1 MLLVYY
7 ISQINKLCFYFYIQ
21 HRYLL
26 YKLNIS
32 EQTTLRN
39 RKTDLIYDMDTA
51 VSYGIRF
58 LENVSERMDIC
69 VDKNG
74 PSIIIKSDIYK
85 SNYIKAKNRGTKI
98 RFITEITKDNIQ
110 YCKKLGEIVSELRHL
125 DGVKGSVCVNN
136 SEFLGMSTW
145 RETKLLNPVIYSNER
160 EVIEQQQYIFEMFWK
175 KAEPITQKLRE
186 IEEGIV
192 PEIMESR
199 NSPVDIQNK
208 VFDLLK
214 SAESEI
220 LLIMST
226 SKAFHRQS
234 EAGTFKLLK
243 ELGNTKPW
251 IIIKILTPKDNEIE
265 RLITI
270 LNKPNFVVRCIE
282 PLSKVSILV
291 IDRKQSL
298 VAETKDDTIQI
309 ISEAVGF
316 VTYSNSAPTV
326 LSYVAIFDSIWKQTE
341 IYQQLKDAHEKLKIH
356 DKMQKEFINIVAH
369 DLRTPLTPIIGL
381 TEYVRDKTKDV
392 HHMELLD
399 RVVKDAKKLCYL
411 NEKILDVTKFESKLF
426 KPNKEDFSLNE
437 LIMNVIKELEYIL
450 DDTKK
455 IKFEYHFDTEYLVDA
470 DSRRIRQ
477 VIFNLIDNSIKS
489 ISEQGTGCGVISI
502 STSIEKKTSTI
513 TTSIDDYYPQHMVIV
528 SIKDTGIALDNE
540 ILPRL
545 FTKFATKSFQGTG
558 LGLYLSKNIIEAHG
572 GKIWAENNKDGIGA
586 IISFSLPLT
595 NKVI

>member
-1 MLLVYY
+1 
-7 ISQINKLCFYFYIQ
+7 
-21 HRYLL
+21 
-26 YKLNIS
+26 
-32 EQTTLRN
+32 
-39 RKTDLIYDMDTA
+39 MDTA
-51 VSYGIRF
+51 VSYGISF

-74 PSIIIKSDIYK
+74 PSIIIKSEIYK
-85 SNYIKAKNRGTKI
+85 SNYIKAKNRGAKI

-125 DGVKGSVCVNN
+125 DGVKGSVCVND

-145 RETKLLNPVIYSNER
+145 SETKLLNPVIYSNER

-175 KAEPITQKLRE
+175 KAEPLTQKLME

-192 PEIMESR
+192 PEVMQSR

-208 VFDLLK
+208 VFDLLN

-220 LLIMST
+220 LVIMST
-226 SKAFHRQS
+226 SKAFHRQAES
-234 EAGTFKLLK
+234 GTFQLLK
-243 ELGNTKPW
+243 ELGDAKPW
-251 IIIKILTPKDNEIE
+251 IIIKILTPKDNEME

-270 LNKPNFVVRCIE
+270 LNKPNFIIQYIE

-298 VAETKDDTIQI
+298 VAETKDDAKQI

-341 IYQQLKDAHEKLKIH
+341 IYQELKDAHEKLKIH

-399 RVVKDAKKLCYL
+399 RVVKDAKKLSYL
-411 NEKILDVTKFESKLF
+411 NEKILDVTRFESKLF
-426 KPNKEDFSLNE
+426 KPNKEVFSLNE
-437 LIMNVIKELEYIL
+437 LIVTVIKELEHIL

-455 IKFEYHFDTEYLVDA
+455 IKFECHFDTEYLVDA
-470 DSRRIRQ
+470 DSRRIGQ
-477 VIFNLIDNSIKS
+477 VISNLIDNSIKS
-489 ISEQGTGCGVISI
+489 ISEQDTGRGIISI
-502 STSIEKKTSTI
+502 TTSIEKITSTI
-513 TTSIDDYYPQHMVIV
+513 TTSRDDHYPQHMVIV

-586 IISFSLPLT
+586 TISFNLPLI
-595 NKVI
+595 NKII

>member
-1 MLLVYY
+1 
-7 ISQINKLCFYFYIQ
+7 
-21 HRYLL
+21 
-26 YKLNIS
+26 
-32 EQTTLRN
+32 
-39 RKTDLIYDMDTA
+39 
-51 VSYGIRF
+51 
-58 LENVSERMDIC
+58 
-69 VDKNG
+69 
-74 PSIIIKSDIYK
+74 
-85 SNYIKAKNRGTKI
+85 
-98 RFITEITKDNIQ
+98 
-110 YCKKLGEIVSELRHL
+110 
-125 DGVKGSVCVNN
+125 
-136 SEFLGMSTW
+136 
-145 RETKLLNPVIYSNER
+145 
-160 EVIEQQQYIFEMFWK
+160 
-175 KAEPITQKLRE
+175 
-186 IEEGIV
+186 
-192 PEIMESR
+192 
-199 NSPVDIQNK
+199 
-208 VFDLLK
+208 
-214 SAESEI
+214 
-220 LLIMST
+220 MST
-226 SKAFHRQS
+226 SKAFHRQTES
-234 EAGTFKLLK
+234 GTFKLLK

-298 VAETKDDTIQI
+298 VAETKDDTKQI

-399 RVVKDAKKLCYL
+399 RVVKDAKKLSYL

-426 KPNKEDFSLNE
+426 KPNKEVFSLNE
-437 LIMNVIKELEYIL
+437 LIVNVIKELEHIL
-450 DDTKK
+450 DDAKK
-455 IKFEYHFDTEYLVDA
+455 INFEYHFDTEYLVDA
-470 DSRRIRQ
+470 DSRRIGQ
-477 VIFNLIDNSIKS
+477 VISNVIDNSIKS
-489 ISEQGTGCGVISI
+489 ISEQGTGRGVISI
-502 STSIEKKTSTI
+502 STNIEKITSTLPNLG
-513 TTSIDDYYPQHMVIV
+513 DDYYPQYMIIV

-572 GKIWAENNKDGIGA
+572 GKIWAENNKDGFGA
-586 IISFSLPLT
+586 TVSFSLPLT

>member
-1 MLLVYY
+1 
-7 ISQINKLCFYFYIQ
+7 
-21 HRYLL
+21 
-26 YKLNIS
+26 
-32 EQTTLRN
+32 
-39 RKTDLIYDMDTA
+39 MDTA

-85 SNYIKAKNRGTKI
+85 SNYVKAKNRGAKI

-110 YCKKLGEIVSELRHL
+110 YCKKLGEFVSELRHL
-125 DGVKGSVCVNN
+125 AGVKGSVCVNN

-145 RETKLLNPVIYSNER
+145 NETKLLNPVIYSNER

-175 KAEPITQKLRE
+175 KAEPLTQKLRE

-192 PEIMESR
+192 PEFMESR

-208 VFDLLK
+208 VFDLLN

-220 LLIMST
+220 LVIMST
-226 SKAFHRQS
+226 SKAFHRQTES
-234 EAGTFKLLK
+234 GTFKLLK

-298 VAETKDDTIQI
+298 VAETKDDTKQI

-399 RVVKDAKKLCYL
+399 RVVKDAKKLSYL

-426 KPNKEDFSLNE
+426 KPNKEVFSLNE
-437 LIMNVIKELEYIL
+437 LIVNVIKELEHIL
-450 DDTKK
+450 DDAKK
-455 IKFEYHFDTEYLVDA
+455 INFEYHFDTEYLVDA
-470 DSRRIRQ
+470 DSRRIGQ
-477 VIFNLIDNSIKS
+477 VISNVIDNSIKS
-489 ISEQGTGCGVISI
+489 ISEQGTGRGVISI
-502 STSIEKKTSTI
+502 STNIEKITSTLPNLG
-513 TTSIDDYYPQHMVIV
+513 DDYYPQYMIIV

-572 GKIWAENNKDGIGA
+572 GKIWAENNKDGFGA
-586 IISFSLPLT
+586 TVSFSLPLT

>member
-1 MLLVYY
+1 
-7 ISQINKLCFYFYIQ
+7 
-21 HRYLL
+21 
-26 YKLNIS
+26 
-32 EQTTLRN
+32 
-39 RKTDLIYDMDTA
+39 MDTA

-58 LENVSERMDIC
+58 LENVRERMDIC
-69 VDKNG
+69 VDNNG
-74 PSIIIKSDIYK
+74 PFVIMKSDIYR
-85 SNYIKAKNRGTKI
+85 SNYVKARNRGAKI
-98 RFITEITKDNIQ
+98 RFITEVTKDNIE
-110 YCKKLGEIVSELRHL
+110 YCKQLSEIVSELRHL
-125 DGVKGSVCVNN
+125 DGVRGSVCVNDT
-136 SEFLGMSTW
+136 EFLGMTTW

-160 EVIEQQQYIFEMFWK
+160 EVIEHQQYIFEMFWK
-175 KAEPITQKLRE
+175 KAEPFSQKLME
-186 IEEGIV
+186 IEDGIV
-192 PEIMESR
+192 PEIMQSR

-220 LLIMST
+220 LVIMST
-226 SKAFHRQS
+226 SNAFHRQAKVGS
-234 EAGTFKLLK
+234 FQILK
-243 ELGNTKPW
+243 ELGDSKPW
-251 IIIKILTPKDNEIE
+251 MNIKILTPKDDEIE
-265 RLITI
+265 KMITK

-298 VAETKDDTIQI
+298 VAETKDDTKQI
-309 ISEAVGF
+309 ITEAIGF
-316 VTYSNSAPTV
+316 VTYSNSKPTV
-326 LSYVAIFDSIWKQTE
+326 LSYVAIFDSLWKQTE
-341 IYQQLKDAHEKLKIH
+341 IYQQLKEAHEKLKIH

-399 RVVKDAKKLCYL
+399 RVVKDAKKLSYL

-426 KPNKEDFSLNE
+426 KPNKEVFSLNE
-437 LIMNVIKELEYIL
+437 SIVNIIKELEHIS
-450 DDTKK
+450 DNTKK

-470 DSRRIRQ
+470 DCRRIGQ
-477 VIFNLIDNSIKS
+477 VISNLIDNSIKS
-489 ISEQGTGCGVISI
+489 ISEQDIGRGVISI
-502 STSIEKKTSTI
+502 SIEKTINAI
-513 TTSIDDYYPQHMVIV
+513 TTIRDDYDSQHMVIV

-558 LGLYLSKNIIEAHG
+558 LGLYISKNIIEAHG

-586 IISFSLPLT
+586 TITFTLPLT
-595 NKVI
+595 NRVI

>member
-1 MLLVYY
+1 
-7 ISQINKLCFYFYIQ
+7 
-21 HRYLL
+21 
-26 YKLNIS
+26 
-32 EQTTLRN
+32 
-39 RKTDLIYDMDTA
+39 MDTA

-58 LENVSERMDIC
+58 LENVRERMDIC

-74 PSIIIKSDIYK
+74 PSVIMKSDIYK
-85 SNYIKAKNRGTKI
+85 NNYVKARNRGAKI
-98 RFITEITKDNIQ
+98 RFITEVTKDNIE
-110 YCKKLGEIVSELRHL
+110 YCKQLSEIVSELRHL
-125 DGVKGSVCVNN
+125 DGVKGSVCVNDT
-136 SEFLGMSTW
+136 EFLGMTTW

-160 EVIEQQQYIFEMFWK
+160 EVIEQQQYIFQMFWK
-175 KAEPITQKLRE
+175 KAEPFSQKLRE
-186 IEEGIV
+186 IEDGIV
-192 PEIMESR
+192 PEIMQSR
-199 NSPVDIQNK
+199 NSPVDIQRK

-220 LLIMST
+220 LVIMST
-226 SKAFHRQS
+226 SKAFLRQAKVGS
-234 EAGTFKLLK
+234 FQILE
-243 ELGNTKPW
+243 ELGESKPW
-251 IIIKILTPKDNEIE
+251 INIKILTPKDDEIE
-265 RLITI
+265 KMITK
-270 LNKPNFVVRCIE
+270 LNKSNFVVRCIE

-298 VAETKDDTIQI
+298 VAETKDDTKQI
-309 ISEAVGF
+309 ITEAIGF
-316 VTYSNSAPTV
+316 VTYSNSKPTV
-326 LSYVAIFDSIWKQTE
+326 LSYVAIFDSLWKQTE

-399 RVVKDAKKLCYL
+399 RVVKDAKKLSYL

-426 KPNKEDFSLNE
+426 KPNKEVFSLNE
-437 LIMNVIKELEYIL
+437 SIVNIIKELEHIS
-450 DDTKK
+450 DNTKK

-470 DSRRIRQ
+470 DSRRIGQ
-477 VIFNLIDNSIKS
+477 VISNLIDNSIKS
-489 ISEQGTGCGVISI
+489 ISEQDIGRGVISI
-502 STSIEKKTSTI
+502 SIEKTINAI
-513 TTSIDDYYPQHMVIV
+513 TTTTDDYDSQHIVVV

-558 LGLYLSKNIIEAHG
+558 LGLYISKNIIEAHG

-586 IISFSLPLT
+586 TITFTLPLT
-595 NKVI
+595 NRVI

>member
-1 MLLVYY
+1 
-7 ISQINKLCFYFYIQ
+7 
-21 HRYLL
+21 
-26 YKLNIS
+26 
-32 EQTTLRN
+32 
-39 RKTDLIYDMDTA
+39 MDTA

-74 PSIIIKSDIYK
+74 PSMIIKSEIYK
-85 SNYIKAKNRGTKI
+85 SNYIKAKNRGAKI

-125 DGVKGSVCVNN
+125 DGVKGSVCVND

-145 RETKLLNPVIYSNER
+145 SETKLLNPVIYSNER
-160 EVIEQQQYIFEMFWK
+160 EVIEQQQYIFEIFWK
-175 KAEPITQKLRE
+175 KAEPLTQKLME

-192 PEIMESR
+192 PEVMQSR

-208 VFDLLK
+208 VFDLLN

-220 LLIMST
+220 LVIMST
-226 SKAFHRQS
+226 SKAFHRQAES
-234 EAGTFKLLK
+234 GTFQLLK
-243 ELGNTKPW
+243 ELGDAKPW
-251 IIIKILTPKDNEIE
+251 IIIKILTPKDNEME

-270 LNKPNFVVRCIE
+270 LNKPNFIIRCIE

-298 VAETKDDTIQI
+298 VAETKDDAKQI

-341 IYQQLKDAHEKLKIH
+341 IYQELKDAHEKLKIH

-381 TEYVRDKTKDV
+381 TEYVRDNTKDV

-399 RVVKDAKKLCYL
+399 RVVKDAKKLSYL
-411 NEKILDVTKFESKLF
+411 NEKILDVTRFESKLF
-426 KPNKEDFSLNE
+426 KPNKEVFSLNE
-437 LIMNVIKELEYIL
+437 LIVTVIKELEHIL

-455 IKFEYHFDTEYLVDA
+455 IKFECHFDTEYLVDA
-470 DSRRIRQ
+470 DSRRIGQ
-477 VIFNLIDNSIKS
+477 VISNLIDNSIKS
-489 ISEQGTGCGVISI
+489 ISEQDTGRGIISI
-502 STSIEKKTSTI
+502 TASIEKITSTI
-513 TTSIDDYYPQHMVIV
+513 TTSRDDHYPQHMVIV

-572 GKIWAENNKDGIGA
+572 GKIWAENNENGIGA
-586 IISFSLPLT
+586 TISFNLPLT
-595 NKVI
+595 NKII

>member
-1 MLLVYY
+1 
-7 ISQINKLCFYFYIQ
+7 
-21 HRYLL
+21 
-26 YKLNIS
+26 
-32 EQTTLRN
+32 
-39 RKTDLIYDMDTA
+39 MDTA

-85 SNYIKAKNRGTKI
+85 SNYVKAKNRGAKI

-110 YCKKLGEIVSELRHL
+110 YCKKLGEFVSELRHL

-145 RETKLLNPVIYSNER
+145 NETKLLNPVIYSNER
-160 EVIEQQQYIFEMFWK
+160 EVIEQQQYIFEIFWK
-175 KAEPITQKLRE
+175 KAEPLTQKLRE

-192 PEIMESR
+192 PEFMESR

-208 VFDLLK
+208 VFDLLN

-220 LLIMST
+220 LVIMST
-226 SKAFHRQS
+226 SKAFHRQTES
-234 EAGTFKLLK
+234 GTFKLLK

-265 RLITI
+265 RFITI
-270 LNKPNFVVRCIE
+270 LNKPNFVVRSIE

-298 VAETKDDTIQI
+298 VAETKDDTKQI

-316 VTYSNSAPTV
+316 VTYSNSPPTV

-399 RVVKDAKKLCYL
+399 RVVKDAKKLSYL

-426 KPNKEDFSLNE
+426 KPNKEVFSLNE
-437 LIMNVIKELEYIL
+437 LIVNVIKELEHIL
-450 DDTKK
+450 DDAKK

-470 DSRRIRQ
+470 DSRRIGQ
-477 VIFNLIDNSIKS
+477 VISNLIDNSIKS
-489 ISEQGTGCGVISI
+489 ILEQGTGRGVISI
-502 STSIEKKTSTI
+502 STSIEKITSTLPNLG
-513 TTSIDDYYPQHMVIV
+513 DDYYPQHMIIV

-572 GKIWAENNKDGIGA
+572 GKIWAENNKDRFGA
-586 IISFSLPLT
+586 TVSFSLPLT

>member
-1 MLLVYY
+1 M
-7 ISQINKLCFYFYIQ
+7 
-21 HRYLL
+21 
-26 YKLNIS
+26 NIS

-51 VSYGIRF
+51 VSYGISF

-74 PSIIIKSDIYK
+74 PSIIIKSEIYK
-85 SNYIKAKNRGTKI
+85 SNYIKAKNRGAKI

-125 DGVKGSVCVNN
+125 DGVKGSVCVND

-145 RETKLLNPVIYSNER
+145 SETKLLNPVIYSNER

-175 KAEPITQKLRE
+175 KAEPLTQKLME

-192 PEIMESR
+192 PEVMQSR

-208 VFDLLK
+208 VFDLLN

-220 LLIMST
+220 LVIMST
-226 SKAFHRQS
+226 SKAFHRQAES
-234 EAGTFKLLK
+234 GTFQLLK
-243 ELGNTKPW
+243 ELGDAKPW
-251 IIIKILTPKDNEIE
+251 IIIKILTPKDNEME

-270 LNKPNFVVRCIE
+270 LNKPNFIIQYIE

-298 VAETKDDTIQI
+298 VAETKDDAKQI

-341 IYQQLKDAHEKLKIH
+341 IYQELKDAHEKLKIH

-399 RVVKDAKKLCYL
+399 RVVKDAKKLSYL
-411 NEKILDVTKFESKLF
+411 NEKILDVTRFESKLF
-426 KPNKEDFSLNE
+426 KPNKEVFSLNE
-437 LIMNVIKELEYIL
+437 LIVTVIKELEHIL

-455 IKFEYHFDTEYLVDA
+455 IKFECHFDTEYLVDA
-470 DSRRIRQ
+470 DSRRIGQ
-477 VIFNLIDNSIKS
+477 VISNLIDNSIKS
-489 ISEQGTGCGVISI
+489 ISEQDTGRGVISI
-502 STSIEKKTSTI
+502 TTSVEKITSTI
-513 TTSIDDYYPQHMVIV
+513 TTSRSDNYPQLMVIV

-586 IISFSLPLT
+586 TISFNLPLT
-595 NKVI
+595 DK

>member
-1 MLLVYY
+1 
-7 ISQINKLCFYFYIQ
+7 
-21 HRYLL
+21 
-26 YKLNIS
+26 
-32 EQTTLRN
+32 
-39 RKTDLIYDMDTA
+39 MDTA

-85 SNYIKAKNRGTKI
+85 GNYVKAKNRGTKI

-110 YCKKLGEIVSELRHL
+110 YCKKLGEFVSELRHL

-145 RETKLLNPVIYSNER
+145 NETKLLNPVIYSNER

-175 KAEPITQKLRE
+175 KAEPLTQKLRE

-192 PEIMESR
+192 PEFMESR

-220 LLIMST
+220 LVIMST
-226 SKAFHRQS
+226 SKAFHRQTES
-234 EAGTFKLLK
+234 GTFKLLK

-298 VAETKDDTIQI
+298 VAETKDDTKQI

-399 RVVKDAKKLCYL
+399 RVVKDAKKLSYL

-426 KPNKEDFSLNE
+426 KPNKEVFSLNE
-437 LIMNVIKELEYIL
+437 LIVNVIKELEHIL
-450 DDTKK
+450 DDAKK

-470 DSRRIRQ
+470 DSRRIGQ
-477 VIFNLIDNSIKS
+477 VISNVIDNSIKS
-489 ISEQGTGCGVISI
+489 ILEQGTGRGVISI
-502 STSIEKKTSTI
+502 STSIEKITSTLPNLG
-513 TTSIDDYYPQHMVIV
+513 DDYYPQHMIIV

-572 GKIWAENNKDGIGA
+572 GKIWAENNKDRFGA
-586 IISFSLPLT
+586 TVSFSLPLT

>member
-1 MLLVYY
+1 MT
-7 ISQINKLCFYFYIQ
+7 
-21 HRYLL
+21 
-26 YKLNIS
+26 IS

-39 RKTDLIYDMDTA
+39 RKTDLIYNMDTA
-51 VSYGIRF
+51 VNYGIRF
-58 LENVSERMDIC
+58 LENVRERLDVC

-74 PSIIIKSDIYK
+74 PSVIMKSNIYK
-85 SNYIKAKNRGTKI
+85 SNYVKAKNRGAKI
-98 RFITEITKDNIQ
+98 RFVTEITKDNIQ
-110 YCKKLGEIVSELRHL
+110 YCKELSEIVSELRHL
-125 DGVKGSVCVNN
+125 DGIKGSVCVND
-136 SEFLGMSTW
+136 SEFLGMTTW
-145 RETKLLNPVIYSNER
+145 SERQLLSPVIYSTER
-160 EVIEQQQYIFEMFWK
+160 EVIEQQRYIFEMFWK
-175 KAEPITQKLRE
+175 KAEPFTQKLKE

-192 PEIMESR
+192 PEIMQSR
-199 NSPVDIQNK
+199 NSPVDIQNR
-208 VFDLLK
+208 VLDLLK

-220 LLIMST
+220 LIIMST
-226 SKAFHRQS
+226 SNAFHRQAKS
-234 EAGTFKLLK
+234 GSFQTLK
-243 ELGNTKPW
+243 ELGDSKPW
-251 IIIKILTPKDNEIE
+251 IKIKILTPKDDEIE
-265 RLITI
+265 KLIII
-270 LNKPNFVVRCIE
+270 LNKPNFAARFIE

-298 VAETKDDTIQI
+298 VAETKDDTRQI
-309 ISEAVGF
+309 ITEAIGF

-341 IYQQLKDAHEKLKIH
+341 IYQQLKEAHEKLKIH

-399 RVVKDAKKLCYL
+399 RVVKDAKKLSYL

-426 KPNKEDFSLNE
+426 KPNKEVFSLNE
-437 LIMNVIKELEYIL
+437 LIVNVIKELEHIL

-455 IKFEYHFDTEYLVDA
+455 IKFEYHFDTEYLVYA
-470 DSRRIRQ
+470 DSRRTGQ
-477 VIFNLIDNSIKS
+477 VISNLIDNSIKS
-489 ISEQGTGCGVISI
+489 ISEQETGRGVISI
-502 STSIEKKTSTI
+502 DIERTNNTI
-513 TTSIDDYYPQHMVIV
+513 TTARDDCDPQYMVIV
-528 SIKDTGIALDNE
+528 IIKDTGIALDNE

-572 GKIWAENNKDGIGA
+572 GRIWAENNKDGIGA
-586 IISFSLPLT
+586 TVSFTLPLT

>member
-1 MLLVYY
+1 MP
-7 ISQINKLCFYFYIQ
+7 
-21 HRYLL
+21 
-26 YKLNIS
+26 IS

-39 RKTDLIYDMDTA
+39 RKTDLIYDLDTA

-58 LENVSERMDIC
+58 LENDSERMDIC
-69 VDKNG
+69 IDKNG
-74 PSIIIKSDIYK
+74 PSLIIKSDIYK
-85 SNYIKAKNRGTKI
+85 SNYVKAKNRGAKI

-110 YCKKLGEIVSELRHL
+110 YCKKLSEIVSELRHL
-125 DGVKGSVCVNN
+125 DGVKGSVCIND

-145 RETKLLNPVIYSNER
+145 SETKLLNPVIYSNER
-160 EVIEQQQYIFEMFWK
+160 EVIEQQQYIFEIFWK
-175 KAEPITQKLRE
+175 KAEPLTQKLRE

-192 PEIMESR
+192 PEIMQSR

-208 VFDLLK
+208 IFDLLR

-220 LLIMST
+220 LVIMST
-226 SKAFHRQS
+226 SKAFHRQT
-234 EAGTFKLLK
+234 EYGTFQLLK

-251 IIIKILTPKDNEIE
+251 IIIKILTPKDDEIE
-265 RLITI
+265 RLTTI
-270 LNKPNFVVRCIE
+270 LNKPNFVIQCIE

-298 VAETKDDTIQI
+298 VAETKDDTKQI

-326 LSYVAIFDSIWKQTE
+326 LSYVAIFDSIWKQAE
-341 IYQQLKDAHEKLKIH
+341 IYQQLKDVHEKLKIH
-356 DKMQKEFINIVAH
+356 DRMQKEFINIVAH

-399 RVVKDAKKLCYL
+399 RVVKDAKKLSYL

-426 KPNKEDFSLNE
+426 KPNKKVFSLNE
-437 LIMNVIKELEYIL
+437 LIVNVIKELEHIL
-450 DDTKK
+450 DNTKK

-470 DSRRIRQ
+470 DSRRIGQ
-477 VIFNLIDNSIKS
+477 VISNLIDNSIKS
-489 ISEQGTGCGVISI
+489 ISEQDTGRGVISI
-502 STSIEKKTSTI
+502 STSIEKISSTI
-513 TTSIDDYYPQHMVIV
+513 TTSRDDHYPSHLVIV

-572 GKIWAENNKDGIGA
+572 GKIWAENNNDGIGA
-586 IISFSLPLT
+586 TISFSLPLT

>member
-1 MLLVYY
+1 
-7 ISQINKLCFYFYIQ
+7 
-21 HRYLL
+21 
-26 YKLNIS
+26 
-32 EQTTLRN
+32 
-39 RKTDLIYDMDTA
+39 MDTA

-58 LENVSERMDIC
+58 LENVRERMDIC

-74 PSIIIKSDIYK
+74 PSVIMKSDIYK
-85 SNYIKAKNRGTKI
+85 NNYVKARNRGAKI
-98 RFITEITKDNIQ
+98 RFITEVTKDNIE
-110 YCKKLGEIVSELRHL
+110 YCKQLSEIVSELRHL
-125 DGVKGSVCVNN
+125 DGVKGSVCVNDT
-136 SEFLGMSTW
+136 EFLGMTTW

-160 EVIEQQQYIFEMFWK
+160 EVIEQQQYIFQMFWK
-175 KAEPITQKLRE
+175 KAEPFSQKLRE
-186 IEEGIV
+186 IEDGIV
-192 PEIMESR
+192 PEIMQSR
-199 NSPVDIQNK
+199 NSPVDIQRK

-220 LLIMST
+220 LVIMST
-226 SKAFHRQS
+226 SNAFLRQAKVGS
-234 EAGTFKLLK
+234 FQILE
-243 ELGNTKPW
+243 ELGESKPW
-251 IIIKILTPKDNEIE
+251 INIKILTPKDDEIE
-265 RLITI
+265 KMITK
-270 LNKPNFVVRCIE
+270 LNKSNFVVRCIE

-298 VAETKDDTIQI
+298 VAETKDDTKQI
-309 ISEAVGF
+309 ITEAIGF
-316 VTYSNSAPTV
+316 VTYSNSKPTV
-326 LSYVAIFDSIWKQTE
+326 LSYIAIFDSLWKQTE

-399 RVVKDAKKLCYL
+399 RVVKDAKKLSYL

-426 KPNKEDFSLNE
+426 KPNKEVFSLNE
-437 LIMNVIKELEYIL
+437 SIVNIIKELEHIS
-450 DDTKK
+450 DNTKK

-470 DSRRIRQ
+470 DSRRIGQ
-477 VIFNLIDNSIKS
+477 VISNLIDNSIKS
-489 ISEQGTGCGVISI
+489 ISEQDIGRGVISI
-502 STSIEKKTSTI
+502 SIEKTINAI
-513 TTSIDDYYPQHMVIV
+513 TTTTDDYDSQHIVVV

-558 LGLYLSKNIIEAHG
+558 LGLYISKNIIEAHG

-586 IISFSLPLT
+586 TITFTLPLT
-595 NKVI
+595 NRVIQ

>member
-1 MLLVYY
+1 MT
-7 ISQINKLCFYFYIQ
+7 ISG
-21 HRYLL
+21 
-26 YKLNIS
+26 
-32 EQTTLRN
+32 QTTLRN

-58 LENVSERMDIC
+58 LENVRERMDIC

-74 PSIIIKSDIYK
+74 PSVIMKSDIYK
-85 SNYIKAKNRGTKI
+85 NNYVKARNRGAKI
-98 RFITEITKDNIQ
+98 RFITEVTKDNIE
-110 YCKKLGEIVSELRHL
+110 YCKQLSEIVSELRHL
-125 DGVKGSVCVNN
+125 DGVKGSVCVNDT
-136 SEFLGMSTW
+136 EFLGMTTW

-160 EVIEQQQYIFEMFWK
+160 EVIEQQQYIFQMFWK
-175 KAEPITQKLRE
+175 KAEPFLQKIRE
-186 IEEGIV
+186 IEDGIV
-192 PEIMESR
+192 PEIMQSR
-199 NSPVDIQNK
+199 NSPVDIQRK

-220 LLIMST
+220 LVIMST
-226 SKAFHRQS
+226 SNAFLRQAKVGS
-234 EAGTFKLLK
+234 FQILE
-243 ELGNTKPW
+243 ELGESKPW
-251 IIIKILTPKDNEIE
+251 INIKILTPKDDEIE
-265 RLITI
+265 KMITK
-270 LNKPNFVVRCIE
+270 LNKSNFVVRCIE

-298 VAETKDDTIQI
+298 VAETKDDTKQI
-309 ISEAVGF
+309 ITEAIGF
-316 VTYSNSAPTV
+316 VTYSNSKPTV
-326 LSYVAIFDSIWKQTE
+326 LSYVAIFDSLWKQTE

-381 TEYVRDKTKDV
+381 TEYVRDKTKDI

-399 RVVKDAKKLCYL
+399 RVVKDAKKLSYL

-426 KPNKEDFSLNE
+426 KPNKEVFSFNE
-437 LIMNVIKELEYIL
+437 LIVNIIKELEHIS
-450 DDTKK
+450 DNTKK

-470 DSRRIRQ
+470 DSRRIGQ
-477 VIFNLIDNSIKS
+477 VISNLIDNSIKS
-489 ISEQGTGCGVISI
+489 ISEQDIGRGVISI
-502 STSIEKKTSTI
+502 SIEKTINAI
-513 TTSIDDYYPQHMVIV
+513 TTTRDDYDSQHIVIV

-558 LGLYLSKNIIEAHG
+558 LGLYISKNIIEAHG

-586 IISFSLPLT
+586 TITFTLPLT
-595 NKVI
+595 NRVI

>member
-1 MLLVYY
+1 
-7 ISQINKLCFYFYIQ
+7 
-21 HRYLL
+21 
-26 YKLNIS
+26 
-32 EQTTLRN
+32 
-39 RKTDLIYDMDTA
+39 MDTA
-51 VSYGIRF
+51 VSYGISF

-74 PSIIIKSDIYK
+74 PSIIIKSEIYK
-85 SNYIKAKNRGTKI
+85 SNYVKARNRGAKI

-125 DGVKGSVCVNN
+125 DGVKGSVCVND

-145 RETKLLNPVIYSNER
+145 SETKLLNPVIYSNER

-175 KAEPITQKLRE
+175 KAEPLTQKLME

-192 PEIMESR
+192 PEVMQSR

-208 VFDLLK
+208 VFDLLN

-220 LLIMST
+220 LVIMST
-226 SKAFHRQS
+226 SKAFHRQAES
-234 EAGTFKLLK
+234 GTFQLLK
-243 ELGNTKPW
+243 ELGDAKPW
-251 IIIKILTPKDNEIE
+251 IIIKILTPKDNEME

-270 LNKPNFVVRCIE
+270 LNKPNFIIQYIE

-298 VAETKDDTIQI
+298 VAETKNDAKQI

-341 IYQQLKDAHEKLKIH
+341 IYQELKDAHEKLKIH

-399 RVVKDAKKLCYL
+399 RVVKDAKKLSYL
-411 NEKILDVTKFESKLF
+411 NEKILDVTRFESKLF
-426 KPNKEDFSLNE
+426 KPNKEVFSLNE
-437 LIMNVIKELEYIL
+437 LIVTVIKELEHIL

-455 IKFEYHFDTEYLVDA
+455 IKFECHFDTEYLVDA
-470 DSRRIRQ
+470 DSRRIGQ
-477 VIFNLIDNSIKS
+477 VISNLIDNSIKS
-489 ISEQGTGCGVISI
+489 ISEQDTGRGVISI
-502 STSIEKKTSTI
+502 TTSIEKITSTI
-513 TTSIDDYYPQHMVIV
+513 TTSRDDHYPQHMVIV

-586 IISFSLPLT
+586 TISFNLPLI
-595 NKVI
+595 NKII

>member
-1 MLLVYY
+1 MT
-7 ISQINKLCFYFYIQ
+7 ISGQ
-21 HRYLL
+21 
-26 YKLNIS
+26 S
-32 EQTTLRN
+32 TLRN

-58 LENVSERMDIC
+58 LENVRERMDIC
-69 VDKNG
+69 VDNNG
-74 PSIIIKSDIYK
+74 PFVIMKSDIYR
-85 SNYIKAKNRGTKI
+85 SNYVKARNRGAKI
-98 RFITEITKDNIQ
+98 RFITEVTKDNIE
-110 YCKKLGEIVSELRHL
+110 YCKQLSKIVSELRHL
-125 DGVKGSVCVNN
+125 DGARGSVCVNDT
-136 SEFLGMSTW
+136 EFLGMTTW

-160 EVIEQQQYIFEMFWK
+160 EVIEHQQYIFEMFWK
-175 KAEPITQKLRE
+175 KAEPFSQKLME
-186 IEEGIV
+186 IEDGIV
-192 PEIMESR
+192 PEIMQSR

-220 LLIMST
+220 LVIMST
-226 SKAFHRQS
+226 SNAFHRQAK
-234 EAGTFKLLK
+234 AGSFQILK
-243 ELGNTKPW
+243 ELGDLKPW
-251 IIIKILTPKDNEIE
+251 MNIKILTPKDDEIE
-265 RLITI
+265 KMITK

-298 VAETKDDTIQI
+298 VAETKDDTKQI
-309 ISEAVGF
+309 ITEAIGF
-316 VTYSNSAPTV
+316 VTYSNSKPTV
-326 LSYVAIFDSIWKQTE
+326 LSYVAIFDSLWKQTE

-392 HHMELLD
+392 NHMELLD
-399 RVVKDAKKLCYL
+399 RVVKDAKKLSYL

-426 KPNKEDFSLNE
+426 KPNKEVFSLNE
-437 LIMNVIKELEYIL
+437 SIVNIIKELEHIS
-450 DDTKK
+450 DNTKK

-470 DSRRIRQ
+470 DSRRIGQ
-477 VIFNLIDNSIKS
+477 VISNLIDNSIKS
-489 ISEQGTGCGVISI
+489 ISEQDIGRGVISI
-502 STSIEKKTSTI
+502 SIEKTINAI
-513 TTSIDDYYPQHMVIV
+513 TTIRDDYGSQHMVIV
-528 SIKDTGIALDNE
+528 RIKDTGIALDNE

-558 LGLYLSKNIIEAHG
+558 LGLYISKNIIEAHG

-586 IISFSLPLT
+586 TITFTLPLT
-595 NKVI
+595 NRVI

>member
-1 MLLVYY
+1 MT
-7 ISQINKLCFYFYIQ
+7 ISG
-21 HRYLL
+21 
-26 YKLNIS
+26 
-32 EQTTLRN
+32 QTALRN

-58 LENVSERMDIC
+58 LENVRERMDIC

-74 PSIIIKSDIYK
+74 PFVIMKSDIYK
-85 SNYIKAKNRGTKI
+85 SNYVKAKNRGAKI
-98 RFITEITKDNIQ
+98 RFITEVTKDNIE
-110 YCKKLGEIVSELRHL
+110 YCKQLSDLVSELRHL
-125 DGVKGSVCVNN
+125 DGVKGSVCVNDT
-136 SEFLGMSTW
+136 EFLGMTTW
-145 RETKLLNPVIYSNER
+145 REAKLLNPVIYSNEG

-175 KAEPITQKLRE
+175 KAEPFSQKRRE
-186 IEEGIV
+186 IEDGIV
-192 PEIMESR
+192 PEIMHSR
-199 NSPVDIQNK
+199 NSPIDIQSK
-208 VFDLLK
+208 VIDLLK

-220 LLIMST
+220 LVIMST
-226 SKAFHRQS
+226 SNAFHRQVKVGS
-234 EAGTFKLLK
+234 FEILK
-243 ELGNTKPW
+243 ELGDLKPW
-251 IIIKILTPKDNEIE
+251 MNIKILTPKDDEIE
-265 RLITI
+265 KMITK
-270 LNKPNFVVRCIE
+270 LNKSNFVVRYIE

-298 VAETKDDTIQI
+298 VAETKDDTKQI
-309 ISEAVGF
+309 VTEAIGF
-316 VTYSNSAPTV
+316 VTYSNSKPTV
-326 LSYVAIFDSIWKQTE
+326 LSYVAIFDSLWKQTE

-399 RVVKDAKKLCYL
+399 RVVKDAKKLSYL

-426 KPNKEDFSLNE
+426 KPNKEVFSLNE
-437 LIMNVIKELEYIL
+437 SIVNIIKELEHIL
-450 DDTKK
+450 DNTKK

-470 DSRRIRQ
+470 DSRRIGQ
-477 VIFNLIDNSIKS
+477 VISNLIDNSIKS
-489 ISEQGTGCGVISI
+489 ISEQDIGRGVISI
-502 STSIEKKTSTI
+502 SIEKAINTI
-513 TTSIDDYYPQHMVIV
+513 TTTRDNYDSQHMVIV

-558 LGLYLSKNIIEAHG
+558 LGLYISKNIIEAHG

-586 IISFSLPLT
+586 TITFTLPLT
-595 NKVI
+595 NKKIK

>member
-1 MLLVYY
+1 
-7 ISQINKLCFYFYIQ
+7 
-21 HRYLL
+21 
-26 YKLNIS
+26 
-32 EQTTLRN
+32 
-39 RKTDLIYDMDTA
+39 
-51 VSYGIRF
+51 
-58 LENVSERMDIC
+58 
-69 VDKNG
+69 
-74 PSIIIKSDIYK
+74 
-85 SNYIKAKNRGTKI
+85 
-98 RFITEITKDNIQ
+98 
-110 YCKKLGEIVSELRHL
+110 
-125 DGVKGSVCVNN
+125 
-136 SEFLGMSTW
+136 MSTW
-145 RETKLLNPVIYSNER
+145 SETKLLNPVIYSNER
-160 EVIEQQQYIFEMFWK
+160 EVIEQQQYIFEIFWK
-175 KAEPITQKLRE
+175 KAEPLTQKLME

-192 PEIMESR
+192 PEVMQSR

-208 VFDLLK
+208 VFDFLN

-220 LLIMST
+220 LVIMST
-226 SKAFHRQS
+226 SKAFHRQAES
-234 EAGTFKLLK
+234 GTFQLLK
-243 ELGNTKPW
+243 ELGDAKPW
-251 IIIKILTPKDNEIE
+251 IIIKILTPKDNEME

-270 LNKPNFVVRCIE
+270 LNKPNFIIQCIE

-298 VAETKDDTIQI
+298 VAETKDDAKQI

-341 IYQQLKDAHEKLKIH
+341 IYQELKDAHEKLKIH

-399 RVVKDAKKLCYL
+399 RVVKDAKKLSYL
-411 NEKILDVTKFESKLF
+411 NEKILDVTRFESKLF
-426 KPNKEDFSLNE
+426 KPNKEVFSLNE
-437 LIMNVIKELEYIL
+437 LIVTVIKELEHIL

-455 IKFEYHFDTEYLVDA
+455 IKFECHFDTEYLVDA
-470 DSRRIRQ
+470 DSRRIGQ
-477 VIFNLIDNSIKS
+477 VISNLIDNSIKS
-489 ISEQGTGCGVISI
+489 ISEQDTGRGVISI
-502 STSIEKKTSTI
+502 TTSIEKITSTI
-513 TTSIDDYYPQHMVIV
+513 TTSRDDHYPQHMVIV

-586 IISFSLPLT
+586 TISFNLPLT